1 MFFRLQQDV
10 HLLIKEENME
20 ENKRRVVK
28 IKRVSKKRDKCKP
41 RRRIFI
47 TDLTKDDDDDVEI
60 IEPRSK
66 YEIEYKRRKASQS
79 CEEFIEETKLRLNF
93 LSGKYGKQFRL
104 VSVHYNSDDSGVYEH
119 ILTYEI
125 IPRRSLEA
133 AKQKSS
139 TSSMETVNLK
149 TKITELADKV
159 ERIENRV
166 YSNEYDISSEI
177 DSLKSRLSDLE

>member
-1 MFFRLQQDV
+1 
-10 HLLIKEENME
+10 ME
-20 ENKRRVVK
+20 ETKRRVVK
-28 IKRVSKKRDKCKP
+28 IKRVSNKRDKCKP
-41 RRRIFI
+41 RRIFVA
-47 TDLTKDDDDDVEI
+47 DSPKDDDDVEI
-60 IEPRSK
+60 VEPRSK

-125 IPRRSLEA
+125 IPRRCLESTE
-133 AKQKSS
+133 QKSS
-139 TSSMETVNLK
+139 TSSTETARLK
-149 TKITELADKV
+149 TKITELVDTV

-166 YSNEYDISSEI
+166 HNNEYNINSEI